1 MPSDV
6 TCTYVS
12 INLRIALLVI
22 FMYAILAPNTTMRT
36 IPSIINVAQRP
47 GQNLTLE
54 CQVTIPR
61 GITSTVDVVWSDN
74 GVEFD
79 RMNNVTF
86 SPISDSQYQYTDN
99 FTILS
104 LRTSDEGRRIECL
117 AVINTTPPVHDSDD
131 ITLSLTGMYSVY
143 VYM

>member
-1 MPSDV
+1 
-6 TCTYVS
+6 
-12 INLRIALLVI
+12 
-22 FMYAILAPNTTMRT
+22 MRT
-36 IPSIINVAQRP
+36 VPSNVAQRP

-54 CQVTIPR
+54 CQVNISR

-74 GVEFD
+74 GIEFD

-86 SPISDSQYQYTDN
+86 SLISDSQYQYTDN

-117 AVINTTPPVHDSDD
+117 AVINTTPPVNDSGD
-131 ITLSLTGMYSVY
+131 ITLSLTGMYIVY
-143 VYM
+143 VCM